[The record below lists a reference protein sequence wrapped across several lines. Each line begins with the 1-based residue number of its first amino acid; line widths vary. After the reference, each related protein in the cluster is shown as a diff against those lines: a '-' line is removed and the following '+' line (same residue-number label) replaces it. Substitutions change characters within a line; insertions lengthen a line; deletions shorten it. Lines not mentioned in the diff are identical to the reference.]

1 MVEPS
6 LTGRSLISHT
16 DYISARV
23 IVSSATHITENQ
35 VFTADGGS
43 FTFDYL
49 VVATGHAYSTPRG
62 RDDRI
67 KEFQLGK
74 CLRSLQFLC
83 FHFNFHR
90 CLG

>member
-6 LTGRSLISHT
+6 WTRRSLISHT
-16 DYISARV
+16 DYTSARV
-23 IVSSATHITENQ
+23 IVSSATYITEKQ

-49 VVATGHAYSTPRG
+49 VIATGHAYSTPSS

-67 KEFQLGK
+67 KEFQLGN
-74 CLRSLQFLC
+74 CLPSLQFLC
-83 FHFNFHR
+83 FHFKFQ
-90 CLG
+90 